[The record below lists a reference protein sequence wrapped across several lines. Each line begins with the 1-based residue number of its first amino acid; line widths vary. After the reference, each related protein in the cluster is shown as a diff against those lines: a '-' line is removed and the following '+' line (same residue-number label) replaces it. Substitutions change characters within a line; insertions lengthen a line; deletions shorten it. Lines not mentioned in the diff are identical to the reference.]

1 MGEND
6 GSMDDEDE
14 DEVDSHDDM
23 NPANLFD
30 EVSLSMCL
38 VMLTFTCSH
47 FLKSLLKLR
56 MPTLDAKVIT
66 CLLLPITLFIYILG
80 VDPTATHNAC
90 AYQSRSAHS
99 RSSSASRFQSVAP
112 PTTSGDEDMNF
123 YEDEEEDEPAP
134 PQHQVSVSE
143 VCFTFFF
150 YQDYVLRLFS
160 NCRDVIKLSTRS
172 SNPR

>member
-30 EVSLSMCL
+30 EVSLSRCL

-47 FLKSLLKLR
+47 FFTSLLKLR

-80 VDPTATHNAC
+80 VDPTATHNAR
-90 AYQSRSAHS
+90 AYRSRSAHS

-134 PQHQVSVSE
+134 PQRQVSVSE